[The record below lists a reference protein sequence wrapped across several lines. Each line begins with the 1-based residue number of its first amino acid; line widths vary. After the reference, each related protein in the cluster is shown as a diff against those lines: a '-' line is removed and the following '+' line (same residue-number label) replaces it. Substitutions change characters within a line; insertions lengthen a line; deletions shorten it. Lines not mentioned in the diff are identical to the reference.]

1 MGMLQA
7 AGMGRNEPYTLSGPR
22 VMMIDADWRRRHG
35 AVWACWEKIG
45 VGGGGGGGAP
55 PLRSF

>member
-35 AVWACWEKIG
+35 AVWEKIG
-45 VGGGGGGGAP
+45 VGRGGGGE
-55 PLRSF
+55 LLL